1 MSEALPMFTM
11 TLSRQIEDAPNDLS
25 QASISLLN
33 TVKTLCSFYNSEDL
47 AHFVFSEPFTNLAR
61 TEQPWLVFEV
71 GIYQD
76 HTKIIELI
84 PTKQEITLADS
95 SCSGAFV
102 ENVQKTSDRN
112 DFSTLVKKW
121 FDLVYEKDSRYL

>member
-1 MSEALPMFTM
+1 MSEVLPMFTM
-11 TLSRQIEDAPNDLS
+11 TLSRQIEDAPDDLS

-47 AHFVFSEPFTNLAR
+47 AHFVFSDPFTNLAR

-84 PTKQEITLADS
+84 PTNQDITLADS
-95 SCSGAFV
+95 SCSGAFI
-102 ENVQKTSDRN
+102 ENVQNTNDKN
-112 DFSTLVKKW
+112 DFSALVKKW
-121 FDLVYEKDSRYL
+121 FDLVYEKDSRYS

>member
-11 TLSRQIEDAPNDLS
+11 TLSRQIEDNPDDLS

-33 TVKTLCSFYNSEDL
+33 TVRTLCSFYNSEDL
-47 AHFVFSEPFTNLAR
+47 SHFVFSEPFTNLAR

-84 PTKQEITLADS
+84 PTIQDITLADS
-95 SCSGAFV
+95 SCSGAFI
-102 ENVQKTSDRN
+102 ENAQKTRDKN
-112 DFSTLVKKW
+112 EFSTLVKKW
-121 FDLVYEKDSRYL
+121 FDLVYEKDSRYS

>member
-11 TLSRQIEDAPNDLS
+11 TLSRQIEDTPDNLS

-33 TVKTLCSFYNSEDL
+33 TVRTLCSFYNSEDL
-47 AHFVFSEPFTNLAR
+47 GHFVFSEPFTNLAR

-84 PTKQEITLADS
+84 PTYMISL
-95 SCSGAFV
+95 
-102 ENVQKTSDRN
+102 
-112 DFSTLVKKW
+112 
-121 FDLVYEKDSRYL
+121 